1 MSALP
6 HPMLLTPRSPPVA
19 EGIDLRCCSCA
30 DPEWLEAAQGAAIC
44 VADPPWMYDR
54 QVGAGVAAE
63 HYGGLP
69 VPTIVEHLQAIGA
82 PCLVV
87 WCTWPLLGEWVQHHG
102 PLGTL
107 KTGGA
112 WSKSEGRSGHYG
124 PGHWWAGCSEPVLVY
139 GRAETDRAQPLRN
152 AWLEPPAQHSR
163 KPVLWMRAWLRRW
176 TRPGDLVVD
185 PYAGLGSVAEACLL
199 EGRRY
204 LGAEIDPER
213 HAAALSLLA
222 QARP

>member
-1 MSALP
+1 M
-6 HPMLLTPRSPPVA
+6 MLLQPKRPPQRD
-19 EGIDLRCCSCA
+19 GIDLRCCSCD
-30 DPEWLEAAQGAAIC
+30 DPAWLEAAQGAAIC
-44 VADPPWMYDR
+44 LADPPWLYTGVVASGTVPEDYYD
-54 QVGAGVAAE
+54 
-63 HYGGLP
+63 GLP
-69 VPTIVEHLQAIGA
+69 VRVIVEHLRAIRA

-87 WCTWPLLGEWVQHHG
+87 WCTWPLLGEWVEHHDG
-102 PLGTL
+102 LGMTL

-112 WSKSEGRSGHYG
+112 WAKSDGRSGHYG

-139 GRAETDRAQPLRN
+139 GRAETDRGEPLRN
-152 AWLEPPAQHSR
+152 AWLEEPGLHSR
-163 KPVLWMRAWLRRW
+163 KPVAWMREWLRRW

-213 HAAALSLLA
+213 HQQAMSLLA
-222 QARP
+222 QVRA